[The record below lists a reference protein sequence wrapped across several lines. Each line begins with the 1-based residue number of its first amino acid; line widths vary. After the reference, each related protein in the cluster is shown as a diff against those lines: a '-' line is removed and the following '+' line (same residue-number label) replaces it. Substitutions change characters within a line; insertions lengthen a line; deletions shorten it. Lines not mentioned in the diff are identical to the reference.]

1 MRTILSRLLFYLE
14 LNKTF
19 HWLSSYNRFYFLSEK
34 FLFYDARFPAMTNFN
49 SDFNKIILS
58 KVSCN
63 REIETNDKN
72 AAVDRTYAHDGNV
85 ESHTAE
91 SLGHSIRS
99 CTSYV
104 AVRSKPVPELFAGGA
119 PWLERN
125 DACSRTISLAW
136 PRRART
142 AVRRKK
148 ILWTIGICQYSLHR
162 AIIRWPTVFIH
173 YIFAY
178 CRHKRPQL

>member
-14 LNKTF
+14 LNKKF

-85 ESHTAE
+85 ESHTADL
-91 SLGHSIRS
+91 SA
-99 CTSYV
+99 TQYD
-104 AVRSKPVPELFAGGA
+104 PVPCTLPYVPNRFPSFSPEG
-119 PWLERN
+119 PRDSNVTTRVRER
-125 DACSRTISLAW
+125 
-136 PRRART
+136 
-142 AVRRKK
+142 
-148 ILWTIGICQYSLHR
+148 
-162 AIIRWPTVFIH
+162 
-173 YIFAY
+173 
-178 CRHKRPQL
+178 